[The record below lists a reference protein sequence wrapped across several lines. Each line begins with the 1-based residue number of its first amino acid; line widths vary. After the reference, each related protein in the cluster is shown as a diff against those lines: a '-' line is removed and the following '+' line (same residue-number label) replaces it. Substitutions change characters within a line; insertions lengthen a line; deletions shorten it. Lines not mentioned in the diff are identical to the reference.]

1 MKENKRNLML
11 RIKEL
16 AYRYLTISFEF
27 FISLN
32 DDSPLSFN
40 LLRKAKGRRKEGE
53 RKAKGR
59 RKEGER
65 KAKGRRNEDERKAKG
80 RRKEGE
86 RKAKKLKNG
95 KRKITKEWKKYE
107 GKNILRKKYIYI
119 YKRYFSQI
127 RNIKK
132 ITYS

>member
-65 KAKGRRNEDERKAKG
+65 KAKGRR
-80 RRKEGE
+80 KEGE
-86 RKAKKLKNG
+86 KV
-95 KRKITKEWKKYE
+95 KEWKKE
-107 GKNILRKKYIYI
+107 NNKRMEKIRGKKYIKKEIYI
-119 YKRYFSQI
+119 YI
-127 RNIKK
+127 
-132 ITYS
+132 